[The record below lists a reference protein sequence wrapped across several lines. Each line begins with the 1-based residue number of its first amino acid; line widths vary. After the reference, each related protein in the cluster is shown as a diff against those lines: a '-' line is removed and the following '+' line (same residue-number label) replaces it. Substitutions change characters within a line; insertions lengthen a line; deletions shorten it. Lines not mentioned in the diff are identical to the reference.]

1 MPRNSADTPD
11 RNRNTKQNA
20 HPSTA
25 ILWSKTSMLQIQF
38 NPILMRA
45 SSDVDGVLP
54 FLLSCDDV
62 NVAVVWS
69 LSLLTKR

>member
-1 MPRNSADTPD
+1 
-11 RNRNTKQNA
+11 
-20 HPSTA
+20 
-25 ILWSKTSMLQIQF
+25 MLQIQF

-54 FLLSCDDV
+54 FLLSCDDF

-69 LSLLTKR
+69 VSLLTKH